1 MFPPSLPGCSPGEH
15 RPHYSSCV
23 PPAARH
29 TPSHG
34 SGLPSLSAFKLPS
47 SKSSH
52 VSGSGSQNS
61 LRSPQE
67 GGAEPPGLGQVT
79 GKCLK
84 DGNPPPAP
92 NLSLLPA
99 TLGMATSL
107 ALSTALREALHPAE
121 RLASPWDNPVLPGHP
136 QGKVVWPGVAP
147 TDPTLIPFPRISP
160 FSPPTLLPRQGKG
173 SYRWPRLR
181 ARSHRL
187 PCQQVFKGWG
197 QKYRPGTWG
206 DWVQRGA
213 GLGAPRKL
221 CDA

>member
-15 RPHYSSCV
+15 RPHYGSRV

-67 GGAEPPGLGQVT
+67 GGAEPPRSGPSHWEVPEGWKSPSCPKPQ
-79 GKCLK
+79 
-84 DGNPPPAP
+84 PPACNTRDGCQP
-92 NLSLLPA
+92 GSVHGPE
-99 TLGMATSL
+99 G
-107 ALSTALREALHPAE
+107 ALHPAE
-121 RLASPWDNPVLPGHP
+121 RLASPWDTPVLPGHP

-147 TDPTLIPFPRISP
+147 TDPTLIPFPRTSP
-160 FSPPTLLPRQGKG
+160 FSLPTLLPRQGKG
-173 SYRWPRLR
+173 SYRWPRLT

-187 PCQQVFKGWG
+187 PCQRVFKGWG